1 MSQPEHPNPPGP
13 RWTLGAVALIV
24 LGLLI
29 LIPSGLCTAALGIS
43 SIGSL
48 FSSFGGLS
56 SAVMGLVGTVM
67 LGGPFLALGVFLIW
81 TGWRRGA
88 PK

>member
-1 MSQPEHPNPPGP
+1 MSQPPEQKPPPP

-29 LIPSGLCTAALGIS
+29 LIPSGLCTAAMGIA

-48 FSSFGGLS
+48 FSSFGGFS
-56 SAVMGLVGTVM
+56 SAIMGLFGTLI
-67 LGGPFLALGVFLIW
+67 LGGPFVALGAFLIY